1 MSLILLDDTFNLL
14 FSIVWHEESKSQ
26 VGHPPLI
33 CAGLGEPIQFEIGNF
48 VNIVSS
54 LQSLKL
60 NMELTPALP
69 DIKCLI
75 HFDVRT

>member
-1 MSLILLDDTFNLL
+1 MKKANL
-14 FSIVWHEESKSQ
+14 K

-69 DIKCLI
+69 DIKCLM